1 MKHLIILL
9 LVLTACNNSKQQNF
23 ELKPLNPDVQ
33 QFKSGT
39 NNNRIDYFYIRGNF
53 FYKKSTYALLGDKV
67 NRKINSAILP
77 DYDFYSVYVYRDLDL
92 PNKKDGGGIN
102 TFDGQN
108 KNLVAYIRYKRG
120 HMDIF
125 YIINNGNV
133 VYNLISGKEMDFEFD
148 Q

>member
-9 LVLTACNNSKQQNF
+9 LALTACNNRKQQHF
-23 ELKPLNPDVQ
+23 ELKPLSQDVK

-53 FYKKSTYALLGDKV
+53 FYKKSTYALLGDKIS
-67 NRKINSAILP
+67 RKINSAILP

-92 PNKKDGGGIN
+92 PNKKDEGSSN

-120 HMDIF
+120 QMDIF
-125 YIINNGNV
+125 YIIKNGKV